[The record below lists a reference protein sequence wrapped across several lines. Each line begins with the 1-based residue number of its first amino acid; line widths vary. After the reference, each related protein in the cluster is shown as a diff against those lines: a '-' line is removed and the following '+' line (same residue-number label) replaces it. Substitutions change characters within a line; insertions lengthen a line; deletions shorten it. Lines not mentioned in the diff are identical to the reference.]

1 MKISGDQ
8 SKILQVML
16 SKRLKD
22 ASEIISGLKDKLEKM
37 DNINSNKA
45 SSKSG
50 TLCKYQSYNYYIQ
63 GKAKKLRPHH
73 RKFS

>member
-8 SKILQVML
+8 PKILQVML
-16 SKRLKD
+16 PKRLKD

>member
-8 SKILQVML
+8 PKILQVML

-63 GKAKKLRPHH
+63 GKAKKLRPCH
-73 RKFS
+73 R

>member
-1 MKISGDQ
+1 
-8 SKILQVML
+8 ML

-37 DNINSNKA
+37 DNINSNNA

-63 GKAKKLRPHH
+63 GKAKKLRPRH